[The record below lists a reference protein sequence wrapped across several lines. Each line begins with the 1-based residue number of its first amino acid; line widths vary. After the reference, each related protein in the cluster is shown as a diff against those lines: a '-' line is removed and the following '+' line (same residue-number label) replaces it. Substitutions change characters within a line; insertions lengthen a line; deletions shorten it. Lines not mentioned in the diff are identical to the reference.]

1 MHFFLLFQFIG
12 LLIIIGGFV
21 AYAKHKEIPVFFFIW
36 HKKRNFVILETL
48 MFAIIVLIC
57 IKPITNNIKCF
68 YNGNSLN
75 KETKYDWINGQC
87 QIEFGTGKNG
97 KPTYVPYERIRGNS
111 TTDSPE
117 DSAE

>member
-1 MHFFLLFQFIG
+1 MLT
-12 LLIIIGGFV
+12 IIYNNNYIN
-21 AYAKHKEIPVFFFIW
+21 IPHRKTTKNQEHGIKN